1 MRRRKR
7 MPKSWPF
14 LVGKRFVAPP
24 ITLLAR
30 DEQFA
35 FCSRNFRLGHALILP
50 DNEDTRQVIF
60 FCDKKLTALDWYSP
74 RIEERQF
81 VFCCESSEN
90 LNLLITKRRGS
101 TYFLQKPLD
110 LIWPNNKARRFAF
123 STNAPGMKNEEKR
136 RWTDF
141 FFFFFLVRRS
151 LLADFLQKLDTK
163 LLALCANH
171 KAGQQN
177 RR

>member
-14 LVGKRFVAPP
+14 LVGKRFVVPP

-30 DEQFA
+30 DEQLA

-50 DNEDTRQVIF
+50 DNEDTRQVVFSATEAHGI
-60 FCDKKLTALDWYSP
+60 DWHSP
-74 RIEERQF
+74 RIEETRKF

-123 STNAPGMKNEEKR
+123 SMNAPGMKNEETR

-141 FFFFFLVRRS
+141 FLAKSYGRRS

-163 LLALCANH
+163 LLALCAL
-171 KAGQQN
+171 KS
-177 RR
+177 